1 MAGAAGSVIEPIRLT
16 HGLGAEEARRRVEQ
30 LAERHGVR
38 VTPHADGLS
47 GGLETS
53 APLLGTV
60 RARYAIAEDSLE
72 LEVVQAPG
80 FLPAGA
86 LRRRLE
92 EELAR
97 ALA

>member
-1 MAGAAGSVIEPIRLT
+1 MIEPIRVG

-30 LAERHGVR
+30 LATRHGVR
-38 VTPHADGLS
+38 ITPDASGLS
-47 GGLETS
+47 GGLETR

-60 RARYAIAEDSLE
+60 RARYAIAADSLE

-92 EELAR
+92 EELTR